1 MPLIRIQDPLF
12 GDSNMQNDPN
22 LQMDPAALQMDPAQ
36 VQEVAAIFGTV
47 FFVVFLPLL
56 IITLIGMWK
65 MFSKAGIPGIYAI
78 IPIVNIFFLPKV
90 GGKPIWWAIL
100 FFVPL
105 VQIVFIILT
114 YMAIAERFG
123 RGVGTVL
130 GLIFLKPIFFCI
142 LGFGS
147 AQWTPPPSNA

>member
-1 MPLIRIQDPLF
+1 
-12 GDSNMQNDPN
+12 MQNDPN
-22 LQMDPAALQMDPAQ
+22 LQMDQMDQQAAQ
-36 VQEVAAIFGTV
+36 MQEAATVFGTG
-47 FFVVFLPLL
+47 FL
-56 IITLIGMWK
+56 IIFLVLAIITIIGLWK
-65 MFSKAGIPGIYAI
+65 MYAKAGIPGWIAI

-100 FFVPL
+100 FFVPFVNIIFL
-105 VQIVFIILT
+105 ILT

-130 GLIFLKPIFFCI
+130 GLFFLKPIFFCI

-147 AQWTPPPSNA
+147 AQWTPPADS

>member
-90 GGKPIWWAIL
+90 GGKPIWWAIMY
-100 FFVPL
+100 FVPL
-105 VQIVFIILT
+105 VNILFVIMT

-123 RGVGTVL
+123 RGIGTVV
-130 GLIFLKPIFFCI
+130 GLFLLKPIFFCI

-147 AQWTPPPSNA
+147 AEWTPPAES

>member
-1 MPLIRIQDPLF
+1 
-12 GDSNMQNDPN
+12 
-22 LQMDPAALQMDPAQ
+22 
-36 VQEVAAIFGTV
+36 
-47 FFVVFLPLL
+47 
-56 IITLIGMWK
+56 
-65 MFSKAGIPGIYAI
+65 MFTKAGIPGWIAI
-78 IPIVNIFFLPKV
+78 IPLVNLFFLPKV

-105 VQIVFIILT
+105 VQIVFIVLT